1 MKQDKNEFKALVD
14 LLSDIFDIEEKEV
27 EKHLTKYGISSLSQF
42 FISFEDLSNDI
53 AFQLDDEALIDVV
66 RTEALIEL
74 LSEIFSMSS
83 KVVADFL
90 DNYGISN
97 FTQFERDLKNRIKS
111 LSN

>member
-1 MKQDKNEFKALVD
+1 MKQNKNEFKSLVD

-27 EKHLTKYGISSLSQF
+27 EKHLTKYGIGSLSQF
-42 FISFEDLSNDI
+42 FISFEDWSNEI

-83 KVVADFL
+83 KDVANFL
-90 DNYGISN
+90 DNYGVSS
-97 FTQFERDLKNRIKS
+97 FTQFERDLKNRIKK
-111 LSN
+111 LTD